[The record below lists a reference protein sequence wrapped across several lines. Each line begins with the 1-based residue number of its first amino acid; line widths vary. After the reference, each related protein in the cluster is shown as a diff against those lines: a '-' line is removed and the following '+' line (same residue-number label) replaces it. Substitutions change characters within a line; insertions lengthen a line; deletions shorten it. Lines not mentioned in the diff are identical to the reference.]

1 MKSLYD
7 SFVNTA
13 KTSRQGSLQARP
25 GAAAEW
31 RRDRNAVDDI
41 NIQSRCGCCPDD
53 FPLHASR
60 RGTCCGPQLSE
71 RVPFRT
77 EVLLLLER
85 RAGAPSSP
93 MPSSMQSAASSSS
106 LITFRAF
113 AVFLYFG
120 CRIPSLEVWGEKQP
134 MSSLNSDDCFLYVS
148 VIPLF

>member
-1 MKSLYD
+1 MYH
-7 SFVNTA
+7 SFVNNA
-13 KTSRQGSLQARP
+13 KTSRQGSLHARP

-31 RRDRNAVDDI
+31 HRNRDAVDDI

-71 RVPFRT
+71 RVPFRA
-77 EVLLLLER
+77 EVPLLLER
-85 RAGAPSSP
+85 QAGAPSST
-93 MPSSMQSAASSSS
+93 MLSSMPSAASSSL
-106 LITFRAF
+106 LITFRVF

-120 CRIPSLEVWGEKQP
+120 CRISIQEVCGEKRP
-134 MSSLNSDDCFLYVS
+134 TSSSNSDDCFLYLS